1 MDVNQLYTDIILE
14 YNNDKTNKR
23 EIACPTISEHG
34 HNANC
39 GDDIKLQVV
48 LKDGVIADIAYT
60 GNGCAISQASTAML
74 IELLGGKTVEEAMR
88 LTRLF
93 LDMILGKVN
102 DEGQLEELEAAA
114 YLKNIAKMPVRVKC
128 AVLAWHTLSIAL
140 EKELAK
146 KK

>member
-34 HNANC
+34 HNASC

-74 IELLGGKTVEEAMR
+74 IELLAGKTVEEAMR

>member
-1 MDVNQLYTDIILE
+1 
-14 YNNDKTNKR
+14 
-23 EIACPTISEHG
+23 
-34 HNANC
+34 
-39 GDDIKLQVV
+39 
-48 LKDGVIADIAYT
+48 
-60 GNGCAISQASTAML
+60 
-74 IELLGGKTVEEAMR
+74 MR

-128 AVLAWHTLSIAL
+128 AVLAWHTLSVAL